1 MKLNFTGLN
10 EDIITLECEGTDIY
24 MGTPVKMV
32 SPGKVA
38 ACTDGDTMIGVAVN
52 VRNGYAA
59 VQLSGYIEMPT
70 DENFDVGYQNICVS
84 VDNKVKAD
92 KSGREY
98 LVIYTDTDV
107 VGFIL
112 K

>member
-1 MKLNFTGLN
+1 MRFDFSGLN
-10 EDIITLECEGTDIY
+10 EDIITLECEDTDIY

-32 SPGKVA
+32 KPGKVA
-38 ACTDGDTMIGVAVN
+38 ACVDGDNMIGVAVN

-70 DENFDVGYQNICVS
+70 DENFAVGYQNISVG
-84 VDNKVKAD
+84 VDNKVKAA

-98 LVIYTDTDV
+98 LVIYTDIGV

-112 K
+112 R